1 MAVGA
6 GPVLEEAAVFGRKFD
21 HGAFVVDCRS
31 LVDADGLLDG
41 LLQAEAEQLL
51 LVPTPGG
58 RFSKSLCAANVERV
72 L

>member
-6 GPVLEEAAVFGRKFD
+6 GPVLEEAAVLDRKFD

-31 LVDADGLLDG
+31 LVDADGLL
-41 LLQAEAEQLL
+41 LAEAEQLL

>member
-6 GPVLEEAAVFGRKFD
+6 GPVLEEAAVFDRKFD

-31 LVDADGLLDG
+31 FVDDDG

>member
-6 GPVLEEAAVFGRKFD
+6 GPVLEEAAVSDRKFD

-31 LVDADGLLDG
+31 LVDADGLRP
-41 LLQAEAEQLL
+41 AEAEQLL
-51 LVPTPGG
+51 LYPTPGG
-58 RFSKSLCAANVERV
+58 RRSKSLCVSNVERF